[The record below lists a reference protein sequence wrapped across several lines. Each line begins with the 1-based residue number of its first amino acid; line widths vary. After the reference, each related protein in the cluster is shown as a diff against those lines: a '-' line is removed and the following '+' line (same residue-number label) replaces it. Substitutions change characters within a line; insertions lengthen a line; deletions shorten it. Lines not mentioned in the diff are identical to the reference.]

1 MERICA
7 IVKDN
12 FFYIK
17 RQEELTPDFS
27 VVPHAPVLALSAL
40 RAKDV
45 YGGAA
50 YCSVLCCDECM
61 KALGMAGI
69 KKVVYKEDRKD
80 GNEATLQVAEYYDI
94 EVVKN
99 ELIEVS

>member
-17 RQEELTPDFS
+17 RQEELTPNFS

-50 YCSVLCCDECM
+50 YCSVLCCAECM

-69 KKVVYKEDRKD
+69 KKVVYKEDRED
-80 GNEATLQVAEYYDI
+80 GNEDTLEVAKYYDI
-94 EVVKN
+94 EIVKN